1 MAVIVTTVS
10 VVQSPRALGALVL
23 VVALACGGGATGLVR
38 QAAAIPEPDMPT
50 GRRVEGRAV
59 SVSSS
64 PCQTRPRGL
73 TCYRPV
79 VRYAVDGVP
88 AELVSRDAY
97 TPNPY
102 PAGTAVDVALLPDG
116 AAWLAPEWDGR
127 IAAARDAVRQRRRQ
141 YHVFAGL
148 LGGVGALFGLLAIG
162 MVAFVDRSGAP
173 APGSPTA

>member
-1 MAVIVTTVS
+1 M
-10 VVQSPRALGALVL
+10 
-23 VVALACGGGATGLVR
+23 
-38 QAAAIPEPDMPT
+38 
-50 GRRVEGRAV
+50 
-59 SVSSS
+59 SSS

-173 APGSPTA
+173 APGSPAA

>member
-23 VVALACGGGATGLVR
+23 VVALACGGSAAGLVR
-38 QAAAIPEPDMPT
+38 QAAGIREPDMPT
-50 GRRVEGRAV
+50 GRRVEGRTV
-59 SVSSS
+59 GVSSS

-79 VRYAVDGVP
+79 VRYTEGGVP
-88 AELVSRDAY
+88 TDVVSRDAY

-102 PAGTAVDVALLPDG
+102 PEGTAVHVALLPDG
-116 AAWLAPEWDGR
+116 TAWLAPEWDGR
-127 IAAARDAVRQRRRQ
+127 IAVARDAVRQRRRQ

-148 LGGVGALFGLLAIG
+148 LGGVGALVGLLGIG
-162 MVAFVDRSGAP
+162 LIAFVDRG
-173 APGSPTA
+173 GSPAAGSPPA

>member
-23 VVALACGGGATGLVR
+23 VVALACGGAAAGLVR
-38 QAAAIPEPDMPT
+38 QAAGIPEPDMPP
-50 GRRVEGRAV
+50 GRRVAGRVV
-59 SVSSS
+59 SVSSR
-64 PCQTRPRGL
+64 PCQTRPRGQ

-79 VRYAVDGVP
+79 VQYTVDGVA

-116 AAWLAPEWDGR
+116 AAWLAPEWDAR
-127 IAAARDAVRQRRRQ
+127 TAAARDALRQRRRQ
-141 YHVFAGL
+141 YHIFSGL

-173 APGSPTA
+173 APGSPAA